1 MDKSSVFKKLG
12 LLCSKVNLTTVVWT
26 FGIALMLILV
36 IYSFMATPIADVW
49 YYYNKYTDSI
59 GHGGMANYIWESLH
73 HTGRVLQWI
82 IVYVGFMFFK
92 MQAVKIVPILLLI
105 GLFGALFW
113 LFKQLKLFQ
122 DKQENLRV
130 AGLSLLIT
138 AASIMLLPSFFDSL
152 LWLDAAAVY
161 LGGLVMLVLNL
172 NFLYILLFKK
182 PAFITKIGIFVAMAL
197 GQTLS
202 EPMSA
207 LMIGLTLLGTVVMI
221 IARYRKRAITFAMS
235 LGSLI
240 AGFAL
245 LYLSPGSTS
254 RRHTAM
260 PGFDPHWVFAD
271 SINGFYNMTAEWK
284 WWVMLLPIIIIVV
297 MLFVSIQHIRLK
309 ARYTLLIALGI
320 FAATTYPIFV
330 MNNYSQNYIPHR
342 VMTLPVFGVIAAC
355 MVLGV
360 FLAQIGSKFLQR
372 NRQIFVMTCIAWI
385 VLCMP
390 AIMLMS
396 VRNMEKL
403 SLREKFIQTRNGQVE
418 AQVREGARPIRIMV
432 TPNLLRSNAE
442 DFTYDD
448 GPYSKGGRGWVANSY
463 LKFKGIDENLPKE
476 AVDLMNPPEFYQ

>member
-12 LLCSKVNLTTVVWT
+12 LLYSKVNLTTVVWT

-59 GHGGMANYIWESLH
+59 GRGGMANYIWESLH

-207 LMIGLTLLGTVVMI
+207 LKIG
-221 IARYRKRAITFAMS
+221 RA
-235 LGSLI
+235 
-240 AGFAL
+240 
-245 LYLSPGSTS
+245 
-254 RRHTAM
+254 H
-260 PGFDPHWVFAD
+260 V
-271 SINGFYNMTAEWK
+271 
-284 WWVMLLPIIIIVV
+284 
-297 MLFVSIQHIRLK
+297 
-309 ARYTLLIALGI
+309 
-320 FAATTYPIFV
+320 
-330 MNNYSQNYIPHR
+330 
-342 VMTLPVFGVIAAC
+342 
-355 MVLGV
+355 
-360 FLAQIGSKFLQR
+360 
-372 NRQIFVMTCIAWI
+372 
-385 VLCMP
+385 
-390 AIMLMS
+390 
-396 VRNMEKL
+396 
-403 SLREKFIQTRNGQVE
+403 
-418 AQVREGARPIRIMV
+418 
-432 TPNLLRSNAE
+432 
-442 DFTYDD
+442 
-448 GPYSKGGRGWVANSY
+448 
-463 LKFKGIDENLPKE
+463 
-476 AVDLMNPPEFYQ
+476 